1 MMGNDEYL
9 PDPESAGPA
18 PHLEHPGATRS
29 GPRDVGCNAGEERA
43 EQPAQRVVDGGIADE
58 HSSWHPVPLGGPAAA
73 PHDGDGRGG
82 RSGQEHQ
89 RSRSDHHPSSKL
101 PAR

>member
-1 MMGNDEYL
+1 MMGDDEYL

-58 HSSWHPVPLGGPAAA
+58 DSSWHPVPLGGPADWHAVVCVRRPIVYA
-73 PHDGDGRGG
+73 STPAV
-82 RSGQEHQ
+82 
-89 RSRSDHHPSSKL
+89 PSW
-101 PAR
+101 